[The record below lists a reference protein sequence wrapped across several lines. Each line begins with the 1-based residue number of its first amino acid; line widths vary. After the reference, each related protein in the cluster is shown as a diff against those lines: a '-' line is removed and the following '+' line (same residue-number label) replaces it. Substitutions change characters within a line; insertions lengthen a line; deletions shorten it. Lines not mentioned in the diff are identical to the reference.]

1 MFSAPDYSFGWL
13 LPRSALKQLG
23 KIDHWRVF
31 ASRFSF
37 ICFVLKL
44 FPLLGHISWNHVHAK
59 LFLGKHHNCKW
70 FKVFSESMGII
81 ALSHSLCEST
91 VFDYCQYQFKSRYHQ
106 MRCQID
112 SVDYKRQNGPKGW
125 VLSSEKLLLIHTKS
139 WSKTTSWSKFS
150 LRIPAKL
157 QLQKLDQISASKS
170 WPKYTKIYDHLTID
184 LKLTG
189 LLIFVIFFTRAKFLE
204 NKIYTEKRQFFT
216 LNL

>member
-112 SVDYKRQNGPKGW
+112 SVDYKRQNGPRGW

-139 WSKTTSWSKFS
+139 WSKTTSWSKLS

-170 WPKYTKIYDHLTID
+170 WPKYTKIYLDQT
-184 LKLTG
+184 
-189 LLIFVIFFTRAKFLE
+189 
-204 NKIYTEKRQFFT
+204 
-216 LNL
+216 

>member
-112 SVDYKRQNGPKGW
+112 SVDYKRQNGPRGW

-204 NKIYTEKRQFFT
+204 NKIYTEKRQFFA